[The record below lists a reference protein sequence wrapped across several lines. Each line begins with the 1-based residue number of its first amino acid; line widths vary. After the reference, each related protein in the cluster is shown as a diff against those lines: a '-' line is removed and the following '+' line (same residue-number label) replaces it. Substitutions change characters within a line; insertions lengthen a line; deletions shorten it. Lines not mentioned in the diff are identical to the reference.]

1 MSSGN
6 ASTICRESNRRLVFR
21 NIEMQHAATVMR
33 QDDEDVED
41 SKLYGCNREEVDRDH
56 LAHMVSRNV
65 IQVCDG
71 FPVIFGIKR
80 ETVRSEIL
88 NPNFFSSP
96 CIRGAP
102 HVGLAVDMDI

>member
-1 MSSGN
+1 M
-6 ASTICRESNRRLVFR
+6 V
-21 NIEMQHAATVMR
+21 ATVKKSIETIWPTWFR
-33 QDDEDVED
+33 
-41 SKLYGCNREEVDRDH
+41 
-56 LAHMVSRNV
+56 RNA

-71 FPVIFGIKR
+71 FPVFFGIKR

-102 HVGLAVDMDI
+102 HIGLAVDMD